1 MVAGRLVVTASAPVV
16 GTAVVAAGT
25 AVLVTGA
32 AVVAAAVGTAV
43 VVVVAAMLVT
53 GAAVGSAG
61 AGAGARQLRKVLG
74 WMMTATSRTRSEVDM
89 HNVPRQVALGSGL
102 AAYVVLS
109 ELNSG
114 QVWCCQSLL
123 LKGGLKGKQCKYC
136 ALMRTEEH
144 TQAAECLTWHCGVA
158 EAHRAQS
165 SGAAAAQ
172 GCCNVLG
179 VAGQHLGQRVG
190 VLSALCLHVER
201 DCHGRAGAGNPGQGG
216 QGCRSRSRGP
226 C

>member
-1 MVAGRLVVTASAPVV
+1 MAGVADARPGAGAAEVLGGSERFTFTSCTPNGLVVVGATVVVAGAAGVVAGRLVVTASAPVV

-74 WMMTATSRTRSEVDM
+74 WMMTATSRKRSEVDM
-89 HNVPRQVALGSGL
+89 HNVPRQVALGSGI
-102 AAYVVLS
+102 AACVVLS

-114 QVWCCQSLL
+114 HVWCCQSLL
-123 LKGGLKGKQCKYC
+123 LKRGIE
-136 ALMRTEEH
+136 R
-144 TQAAECLTWHCGVA
+144 QAMQVL
-158 EAHRAQS
+158 
-165 SGAAAAQ
+165 
-172 GCCNVLG
+172 CN
-179 VAGQHLGQRVG
+179 
-190 VLSALCLHVER
+190 
-201 DCHGRAGAGNPGQGG
+201 
-216 QGCRSRSRGP
+216 
-226 C
+226 